1 MASDQELTSMW
12 VTNEESVIN
21 VGDKL
26 EIGRLYRQYFR
37 SEEIYSRLILS
48 PKCSHVTGNWL
59 SATSRWSHGH
69 KNIDDS
75 LTSIDDEYWLSQD
88 CLKISHQHRRHVTNF
103 SRQQINYARHQHR
116 YGNGSFSL
124 KYKFQKLH
132 HKTDA
137 LGKSYSP
144 VPLIP
149 FDWMPDSTKDI
160 LKSAPLNC
168 HPIINCYPIEFT
180 IFDNTG

>member
-1 MASDQELTSMW
+1 ML
-12 VTNEESVIN
+12 VTNI
-21 VGDKL
+21 DM
-26 EIGRLYRQYFR
+26 
-37 SEEIYSRLILS
+37 
-48 PKCSHVTGNWL
+48 
-59 SATSRWSHGH
+59 ATIH
-69 KNIDDS
+69 
-75 LTSIDDEYWLSQD
+75 
-88 CLKISHQHRRHVTNF
+88 F
-103 SRQQINYARHQHR
+103 P
-116 YGNGSFSL
+116 L

-168 HPIINCYPIEFT
+168 HPIINCYPIELT

>member
-1 MASDQELTSMW
+1 MIS
-12 VTNEESVIN
+12 
-21 VGDKL
+21 
-26 EIGRLYRQYFR
+26 
-37 SEEIYSRLILS
+37 S
-48 PKCSHVTGNWL
+48 PKCSNVTGNCL
-59 SATSRWSHGH
+59 SATSRWSHGN
-69 KNIDDS
+69 KNIGDS
-75 LTSIDDEYWLSQD
+75 LTSMNDRYLTSVSQD
-88 CLKISHQHRRHVTNF
+88 SVKISHQHLRIVTNF
-103 SRQQINYARHQHR
+103 SCQQIDYARHQHQ
-116 YGNGSFSL
+116 YDNGSFSL

-168 HPIINCYPIEFT
+168 HPIINCYPIELT